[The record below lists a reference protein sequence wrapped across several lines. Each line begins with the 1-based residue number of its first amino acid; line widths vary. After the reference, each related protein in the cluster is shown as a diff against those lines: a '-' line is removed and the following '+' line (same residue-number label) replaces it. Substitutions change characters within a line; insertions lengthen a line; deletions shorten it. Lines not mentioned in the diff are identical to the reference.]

1 MSTMTNDRPTHHGQI
16 MFGIVIMAAGVL
28 ILIDRLELANV
39 YLTSRLWP
47 MFPLGL
53 GLLRLID
60 PPARCDGSAG
70 TRRSGTWLVFIG
82 CWGLMNEFHVLGFEY
97 QNSWPVVLVFAGVNI
112 VWRSIE
118 RPAPQAAGSHAR
130 REA

>member
-1 MSTMTNDRPTHHGQI
+1 MTDDRPTQHGRI
-16 MFGIVIMAAGVL
+16 MFGIVIIAAGVL
-28 ILIDRLELANV
+28 MLVDRLELANV

-60 PPARCDGSAG
+60 PPALCDGRSP
-70 TRRSGTWLVFIG
+70 TRRSGAWLVFIG
-82 CWGLMNEFHVLGFEY
+82 CWGLMNEFHVLGFDY
-97 QNSWPVVLVFAGVNI
+97 GNSWPLVVVFAGVNI

-118 RPAPQAAGSHAR
+118 APAASGPLGHDGR
-130 REA
+130 RKP